1 MILFAFGTPRKE
13 PVLDL
18 RKISISTR
26 YTSFPVQFNV
36 NFFWLYTEN
45 VGHS

>member
-1 MILFAFGTPRKE
+1 MMLFAFGTPRKE

-26 YTSFPVQFNV
+26 YTSFLFQFNV
-36 NFFWLYTEN
+36 KYFLVIYRERRA
-45 VGHS
+45 